1 MVMNDEFVVEIA
13 DDVGLYTEVWSDAM
27 KHLYWYQES
36 PIFDFNKDE
45 ELDEIKADFGAPS
58 HLFLIAHSKGQDKI
72 VGVLGLHYRDV
83 MARIRR
89 WEPAIIPQYSST
101 GVEEAL
107 LGRAMEYLSNMGI
120 KRINILIKHPA
131 ESPELIKN
139 HFSLYTNAGF
149 ERDRPDSID
158 MITSLEK
165 KDQNLEPVKDVYLET
180 GENYTYQDLA
190 SIVVKSFTS
199 TSEEREIHGFDKTVT
214 EYIQATAML
223 QRMAEGYY
231 GYSRDEFR
239 KIAVVDGVPVGFLGA
254 FVFESKY
261 KPLTGILGPMAVLP
275 NYRRQG
281 IASFLVRAVL
291 HTLKEYGC
299 EYAAVGTPA
308 LNTTGI
314 KMYEKAGFRLACK
327 IINLRKEL

>member
-1 MVMNDEFVVEIA
+1 MVMNDKFIVKIA
-13 DDVGLYTEVWSDAM
+13 DDVGLYTEVWSNAM
-27 KHLYWYQES
+27 KHLYWYKEN
-36 PIFDFNKDE
+36 PIFDFNRDE
-45 ELDEIKADFGAPS
+45 ELDEIRGNFGAPN
-58 HLFLIAHSKGQDKI
+58 HLFLIAHSKNQDRI

-83 MARIRR
+83 IARIRR
-89 WEPAIIPQYSST
+89 WEPAIIPQFSNA
-101 GVEEAL
+101 GLEEAL

-120 KRINILIKHPA
+120 RRIGILIKHPA
-131 ESPELIKN
+131 ESPELAKD
-139 HFSLYTNAGF
+139 HFSLYMNAGF

-158 MITSLEK
+158 MIISLEEIRL
-165 KDQNLEPVKDVYLET
+165 NLESIKDVHLET
-180 GENYTYQDLA
+180 GENYAYEDLA

-231 GYSRDEFR
+231 GYSCDEFR

-254 FVFESKY
+254 FVSKSKY
-261 KPLTGILGPMAVLP
+261 KPPTGILGPMAVLP

-281 IASFLVRAVL
+281 IASFLVRANL
-291 HTLKEYGC
+291 YTLKEYGC

-308 LNTTGI
+308 ANTTAI
-314 KMYEKAGFRLACK
+314 KLYEKAGFRLACR
-327 IINLRKEL
+327 IINLSKQL

>member
-1 MVMNDEFVVEIA
+1 MNDELVVEIA
-13 DDVGLYTEVWSDAM
+13 DDVGLYAKAWSDAM
-27 KHLYWYQES
+27 KHFYWYRGS
-36 PIFDFNKDE
+36 PVFDFNKDE
-45 ELDEIKADFGAPS
+45 ELDEIRADFGAPS
-58 HLFLIAHSKGQDKI
+58 HLFLIARSKGQDKI
-72 VGVLGLHYRDV
+72 VGVLGLHYQDIV
-83 MARIRR
+83 ARIRR
-89 WEPAIIPQYSST
+89 WEPAIIPQFSNA

-120 KRINILIKHPA
+120 KRTSILIKHPA
-131 ESPELIKN
+131 ESPELVEN

-158 MITSLEK
+158 MIIPLDK
-165 KDQNLEPVKDVYLET
+165 IDQNLEPMKDIHLET
-180 GENYTYQDLA
+180 GENYTYEDLA

-199 TSEEREIHGFDKTVT
+199 SSEEREIHGFDKTVT

-231 GYSRDEFR
+231 GYSCDEFR
-239 KIAVVDGVPVGFLGA
+239 KVAVVDGVPVGFLGA
-254 FVFESKY
+254 FISKSKY

-308 LNTTGI
+308 ANTTAI
-314 KMYEKAGFRLACK
+314 KMYEKGGFGLACR
-327 IINLRKEL
+327 IINLSKEL